1 MIFIMKSNIK
11 KREWLHMHRH
21 YTTTRKTP
29 PCKTLLVKMTGI
41 KHSGHQTWRV
51 LKITGMYTQRMQNIE
66 CWEKKISGHTLL
78 TGIGSIPFIS

>member
-1 MIFIMKSNIK
+1 
-11 KREWLHMHRH
+11 
-21 YTTTRKTP
+21 
-29 PCKTLLVKMTGI
+29 MTGI

-66 CWEKKISGHTLL
+66 CWEKKISGHTLP